1 MSRPISP
8 QDEGR
13 VLAIQGLVAHVFGLR
28 TEEMSSGRQERAVT
42 LPRQIA
48 MYLAKHETH
57 ISLANIG
64 RLFGGKHHTT
74 VLHALDRVEALR
86 REDAATYRLIE
97 SVRRNLTLGWS
108 QE

>member
-1 MSRPISP
+1 
-8 QDEGR
+8 
-13 VLAIQGLVAHVFGLR
+13 
-28 TEEMSSGRQERAVT
+28 
-42 LPRQIA
+42 

-97 SVRRNLTLGWS
+97 SVRRNLTLG
-108 QE
+108 